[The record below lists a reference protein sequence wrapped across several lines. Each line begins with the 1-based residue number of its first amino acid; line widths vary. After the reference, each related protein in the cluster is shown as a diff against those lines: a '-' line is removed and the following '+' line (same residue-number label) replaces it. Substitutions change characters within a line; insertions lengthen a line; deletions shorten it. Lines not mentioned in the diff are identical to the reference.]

1 MTSSQPE
8 IVTVPERLVNIS
20 SQALLM
26 SDSEETASQESAE
39 IAMVSAA
46 NRPQSFPNPRPKVG
60 AQTLVTA
67 LLMHNIYIIVMLYLL
82 CKCMLQN
89 MVKYNNKTFSNTN
102 SAIKKSQTQGLGT
115 DTSVSCYEYD
125 AY

>member
-26 SDSEETASQESAE
+26 SDSEETESQESAE

-67 LLMHNIYIIVMLYLL
+67 LLMQIIIYIMILL
-82 CKCMLQN
+82 
-89 MVKYNNKTFSNTN
+89 
-102 SAIKKSQTQGLGT
+102 
-115 DTSVSCYEYD
+115 
-125 AY
+125 